1 MNLQETKLG
10 VMKKLMEVT
19 KPSLLERIDKLLD
32 DEMVVGYTVDGE
44 PLTKELYNSRLQ
56 EAEHQLKIG
65 EYLSQEEL
73 EKESGNW

>member
-1 MNLQETKLG
+1 
-10 VMKKLMEVT
+10 MEVS

-44 PLTKELYNSRLQ
+44 PLTKELYNSRLK